1 MGSHIDATAIE
12 LLMKRLEQLETS
24 FKFIN
29 EIQYEF
35 MESQTEMNKSL
46 HRRISLLEERGL
58 VYDVYL

>member
-1 MGSHIDATAIE
+1 MGSHVDATAIE

>member
-1 MGSHIDATAIE
+1 MGSHIDATVIE

-24 FKFIN
+24 FKFTN

-46 HRRISLLEERGL
+46 HCRISLLEERGL